1 MAITPIRAVRVVPST
16 TSYPPHR
23 VERVMPEL
31 RGRFDGFATR
41 VPVADCSFVE
51 LTALLG
57 RSVTVDEI
65 NEVFRRQAEGALSAY
80 LAYTA
85 DPLVSSDITNN
96 PHSAIFDSLST
107 KVLGGNMV
115 QVLAWY
121 DNEFGYASRIVDLV
135 ARIGGS
141 K

>member
-1 MAITPIRAVRVVPST
+1 M
-16 TSYPPHR
+16 
-23 VERVMPEL
+23 
-31 RGRFDGFATR
+31 
-41 VPVADCSFVE
+41 
-51 LTALLG
+51 
-57 RSVTVDEI
+57 
-65 NEVFRRQAEGALSAY
+65 
-80 LAYTA
+80 
-85 DPLVSSDITNN
+85 SSDITNN